1 MLPAMPFAFDS
12 RVREGV
18 LHLTLA
24 GDLLG
29 DTDSDAVLRL
39 AEAHISTGTILA
51 LADLS
56 GIRFLNSSG
65 LSVLIGLLTR
75 FRNAGGEL
83 LLVNPSAE
91 LRKLLVITRLEA
103 IFTLAPDLPTAE
115 QRLRVL
121 AS

>member
-1 MLPAMPFAFDS
+1 MPFAFES
-12 RVREGV
+12 SVREGV
-18 LHLTLA
+18 LHITFS

-29 DTDSDAVLRL
+29 DTDSNAVLRL
-39 AEAHISTGTILA
+39 AEAHIGSGTILA

-56 GIRFLNSSG
+56 GVRFLNSSG

-103 IFTLAPDLPTAE
+103 IFTLASDEATAE
-115 QRLRVL
+115 QQLRAL
-121 AS
+121 TA

>member
-1 MLPAMPFAFDS
+1 MPFAFDS

-18 LHLTLA
+18 LHLTLS

-29 DTDSDAVLRL
+29 DTDSEPLLRL
-39 AEAHISTGTILA
+39 AESHITTGTVLGA
-51 LADLS
+51 VDLS
-56 GIRFLNSSG
+56 EVRFLNSSG

-83 LLVNPSAE
+83 ILIGPSAE

-103 IFTLAPDLPTAE
+103 IFTVVNTLGEAE
-115 QRLRVL
+115 QQLRAIVG
-121 AS
+121 

>member
-1 MLPAMPFAFDS
+1 MPFAFNS
-12 RVREGV
+12 NVHEGA
-18 LHLTLA
+18 LHLTLS

-56 GIRFLNSSG
+56 SVRFLNSSG

-83 LLVNPSAE
+83 LLVNPSNE

-103 IFTLAPDLPTAE
+103 IFAIVPDSVTAE
-115 QRLRVL
+115 QQLR
-121 AS
+121 ASAS

>member
-1 MLPAMPFAFDS
+1 MPFAFDS
-12 RVREGV
+12 HVREGV
-18 LHLTLA
+18 LYLTFT

-39 AEAHISTGTILA
+39 AEVHVAAGTILA
-51 LADLS
+51 LADL
-56 GIRFLNSSG
+56 GGVRFLNSSG
-65 LSVLIGLLTR
+65 LSILIGLLTR

-103 IFTLAPDLPTAE
+103 IFTLAPSIPVAE
-115 QRLRVL
+115 EQLRAL
-121 AS
+121 AG